1 MSWIFFPKKI
11 HVLANAM
18 SQKFSKWLYPGIKVK
33 RWVFASLFGVLIVGV
48 GAVFAVYPYPFV
60 SGLGIVIILCGILFI
75 VLGMGKMIIS
85 LITLFLPQRERDLVD
100 ILYQRRF
107 LERGPKVVAIGGG
120 HGLSHLLLGLKEYTA
135 NLTAIVT
142 VADSGGS
149 SGRLREEF
157 NIIAPGDIRNC
168 LVALA
173 DAPAL
178 MGELFQYRFAEGDGL
193 KGHNFGNLFLTAMV
207 QITKGDFKKAVE
219 ESSKVLAIRGKVIPS
234 TVHNVHL
241 VAEYMDGSTTHGEAK
256 IPQNKTPIKRLS
268 LTPDNAMPTD
278 DAITAIAQAD
288 IIIMG
293 PGSLYTSI
301 LPNLII
307 NGMAESIASASAYK
321 IYVCNVMTQ
330 MGETDGFT
338 ASDHVRVL
346 LEHTDPKL
354 IDACLINDA
363 VVSNEEALNRYRNEN
378 AYPVAADID
387 RIKALGVKVIATD
400 LLSVADYVRHDSKKL
415 TQALI
420 KLIETQRVIKR

>member
-1 MSWIFFPKKI
+1 MSSN
-11 HVLANAM
+11 LA
-18 SQKFSKWLYPGIKVK
+18 KWLYPGIKVK
-33 RWVFASLFGVLIVGV
+33 RWVLTSLFGVLVVSIGAIFIVSSYTFV
-48 GAVFAVYPYPFV
+48 RAFAT
-60 SGLGIVIILCGILFI
+60 IIILCGILFVI
-75 VLGMGKMIIS
+75 LGMGKMIVS
-85 LITLFLPQRERDLVD
+85 LLTLFLPQRERDIVN
-100 ILYQRRF
+100 ILYQRRY
-107 LERGPKVVAIGGG
+107 LERGPKIVAIGGG

-157 NIIAPGDIRNC
+157 NIVAPGDIRNC

-178 MGELFQYRFAEGDGL
+178 MGELFQYRFAENSQL

-241 VAEYMDGSTTHGEAK
+241 VAEYIDGSKTEGEAK
-256 IPQNKTPIKRLS
+256 IPRINLPIKRVY
-268 LTPDNAMPTD
+268 LTDQNAEVTPE
-278 DAITAIAQAD
+278 ALITIAEAD
-288 IIIMG
+288 IIVLG

-301 LPNLII
+301 IPNLII
-307 NGMAESIASASAYK
+307 NGMPEAIARSSAYK

-330 MGETDGFT
+330 PGETDGFS

-346 LEHTDPKL
+346 TEHANPQ
-354 IDACLINDA
+354 IVNACIINNA
-363 VVSNEEALNRYRNEN
+363 PVPQSALQRYQAETS
-378 AYPVAADID
+378 YPVAPDIEK
-387 RIKALGVKVIATD
+387 IKSMGYKVVATD
-400 LLSVADYVRHDSKKL
+400 LLDVKDFIRHDSKKL
-415 TQALI
+415 TENLI
-420 KLIETQRVIKR
+420 KLIESQRVIKR

>member
-1 MSWIFFPKKI
+1 
-11 HVLANAM
+11 
-18 SQKFSKWLYPGIKVK
+18 
-33 RWVFASLFGVLIVGV
+33 VFASLFGVLIVGI

-60 SGLGIVIILCGILFI
+60 SGFGIVIILCGVLFI

-85 LITLFLPQRERDLVD
+85 LITLFLPKRERDIVD
-100 ILYQRRF
+100 ILYQKRY

-120 HGLSHLLLGLKEYTA
+120 QGLSHLLLGLKEYTA

-149 SGRLREEF
+149 SGRLRQEF
-157 NIIAPGDIRNC
+157 NIVAPGDIRNC

-193 KGHNFGNLFLTAMV
+193 RGHNFGNLFLTAMV

-241 VAEYMDGSTTHGEAK
+241 IAEYMDGTKAKGEAK
-256 IPQNKTPIKRLS
+256 IPQANSQIKRLS
-268 LTPDNAMPTD
+268 ITPEDAAPTD
-278 DAITAIAQAD
+278 DALTAIAQAD
-288 IIIMG
+288 IIVMG

-307 NGMAESIASASAYK
+307 HGMKEAIAASSAFK

-330 MGETDGFT
+330 TGETDGFT

-346 LEHTDPKL
+346 VEHTHPQL
-354 IDACLINDA
+354 VDACLINDA
-363 VVSNEEALNRYRNEN
+363 VISNEEALNRYRNEN
-378 AYPVAADID
+378 AYPVAADSD
-387 RIKALGVKVIATD
+387 RIKAMGIKVIATD
-400 LLSVADYVRHDSKKL
+400 LLSVANYVRHDSKKL

>member
-1 MSWIFFPKKI
+1 MSRNYF
-11 HVLANAM
+11 
-18 SQKFSKWLYPGIKVK
+18 KWLYPGIKVK
-33 RWVFASLFGVLIVGV
+33 RWVFASFFGILIVGF
-48 GAVFAVYPYPFV
+48 GAVFAVSPYPFV
-60 SGLGIVIILCGILFI
+60 GGFGIIIILCGVLFI

-85 LITLFLPQRERDLVD
+85 LITLFLPQRERDIVD

-107 LERGPKVVAIGGG
+107 LERGPKIVAIGGG

-149 SGRLREEF
+149 SGRLRQEF
-157 NIIAPGDIRNC
+157 NIVAPGDIRNC

-173 DAPAL
+173 DTPDL
-178 MGELFQYRFAEGDGL
+178 MGELFQYRFEEGYGL

-241 VAEYMDGSTTHGEAK
+241 VADYMDGSTTKGEAK
-256 IPQNKTPIKRLS
+256 IPQGSSPIRRLY
-268 LTPDNAMPTD
+268 LTPEDAIPTD
-278 DAITAIAQAD
+278 DALSAIAQAD
-288 IIIMG
+288 IIVMG

-307 NGMAESIASASAYK
+307 KGVSEAVAASTAYK

-330 MGETDGFT
+330 TGETDGFS

-346 LEHTDPKL
+346 LEHTNPKL
-354 IDACLINDA
+354 ANACIINDA
-363 VVSNEEALNRYRNEN
+363 VVSNEEALMRYRKES
-378 AYPVAADID
+378 AYPVAADAE
-387 RIKALGVKVIATD
+387 RIKAMGLKVVACD

>member
-1 MSWIFFPKKI
+1 
-11 HVLANAM
+11 M
-18 SQKFSKWLYPGIKVK
+18 SQNFFKWLYPGIKVK
-33 RWVFASLFGVLIVGV
+33 RWMFVSLFGVLIVGV

-60 SGLGIVIILCGILFI
+60 SGLGMVIVLCGVLFI

-85 LITLFLPQRERDLVD
+85 LITLFLPQRERDIVD

-157 NIIAPGDIRNC
+157 NIVAPGDVRNC

-178 MGELFQYRFAEGDGL
+178 MGELFQYRFAEGSGL

-207 QITKGDFKKAVE
+207 QITQGDFKKAVE

-234 TVHNVHL
+234 TVHDVHL
-241 VAEYMDGSTTHGEAK
+241 IAEYMDGTKTRGEAQ
-256 IPQNKTPIKRLS
+256 IPEANSPIKRVS
-268 LTPDNAMPTD
+268 LTLEDAEPTE
-278 DAITAIAQAD
+278 DALIAIGQAD
-288 IIIMG
+288 IIVMG

-307 NGMAESIASASAYK
+307 KGMAEAIAASSAYK

-330 MGETDGFT
+330 QGETDGFS
-338 ASDHVRVL
+338 ASDHVRVI
-346 LEHTDPKL
+346 LEHSVPNL
-354 IDACLINDA
+354 LDACLINDA
-363 VVSNEEALNRYRNEN
+363 VVSNEEALKRYRNEN
-378 AYPVAADID
+378 AYPVAADEA
-387 RIKALGVKVIATD
+387 RIKAMGIKVIATD

-420 KLIETQRVIKR
+420 RLIESQRVIKR

>member
-1 MSWIFFPKKI
+1 MSNNLF
-11 HVLANAM
+11 
-18 SQKFSKWLYPGIKVK
+18 KWLYPGIKVK
-33 RWVFASLFGVLIVGV
+33 RWMLAALFGVLIVGF
-48 GAVFAVYPYPFV
+48 GSIFAVYPYPFV
-60 SGLGIVIILCGILFI
+60 SRLGIIIILCGIVFV
-75 VLGMGKMIIS
+75 VLGMGQMTVS
-85 LITLFLPQRERDLVD
+85 LITLFLPKRERDIVN
-100 ILYQRRF
+100 ILYRRRY

-120 HGLSHLLLGLKEYTA
+120 QGLSHVLLGLKEYTA

-157 NIIAPGDIRNC
+157 NIVAPGDIRNC

-178 MGELFQYRFAEGDGL
+178 MGQLFQYRFAEGDGL

-207 QITKGDFKKAVE
+207 QLTGGDFQKAVE

-241 VAEYMDGSTTHGEAK
+241 VAEYVDGSRTEGEAK
-256 IPQNKTPIKRLS
+256 IPKKNIPIKHLF
-268 LTPDNAMPTD
+268 LKPEDAQPTPEALM
-278 DAITAIAQAD
+278 AIAQAD
-288 IIIMG
+288 IIVMG

-307 NGMAESIASASAYK
+307 KGMPEAIVRSAAYK

-330 MGETDGFT
+330 RGETDGFS
-338 ASDHVRVL
+338 ACDHVRAMVAHAHPQVL
-346 LEHTDPKL
+346 
-354 IDACLINDA
+354 DACIINDA
-363 VVSNEEALNRYRNEN
+363 QVPPEALKRYRSEDS
-378 AYPVAADID
+378 YPVTADGES
-387 RIKALGVKVIATD
+387 IKSLGCKVVATD
-400 LLSVADYVRHDSKKL
+400 LLSVADYVRHDSTKL

>member
-1 MSWIFFPKKI
+1 
-11 HVLANAM
+11 M
-18 SQKFSKWLYPGIKVK
+18 SQNFFKWLYPGIKVK

-60 SGLGIVIILCGILFI
+60 SGFGIIIILCGILFI

-85 LITLFLPQRERDLVD
+85 LITLFLPQRERDIVD

-107 LERGPKVVAIGGG
+107 LERGPKIVAIGGG

-157 NIIAPGDIRNC
+157 NIVAPGDIRNC

-173 DAPAL
+173 DTPAL

-241 VAEYMDGSTTHGEAK
+241 VAEYMDGSTTKGEAK
-256 IPQNKTPIKRLS
+256 ITEVNTPIRRLS
-268 LTPDNAMPTD
+268 LTPQDATPTD
-278 DAITAIAQAD
+278 DALTAIAQAD
-288 IIIMG
+288 IIVMG

-307 NGMAESIASASAYK
+307 NGMAQAITAASAYK

-330 MGETDGFT
+330 PGETDGFT
-338 ASDHVRVL
+338 ASDHLRVI

-363 VVSNEEALNRYRNEN
+363 VVSKEEALNRYRKEN
-378 AYPVAADID
+378 SYPVAADGD
-387 RIKALGVKVIATD
+387 RIKAMGVKVIAAD
-400 LLSVADYVRHDSKKL
+400 ILGVDDYVRHDSKKL

>member
-1 MSWIFFPKKI
+1 
-11 HVLANAM
+11 
-18 SQKFSKWLYPGIKVK
+18 
-33 RWVFASLFGVLIVGV
+33 
-48 GAVFAVYPYPFV
+48 
-60 SGLGIVIILCGILFI
+60 
-75 VLGMGKMIIS
+75 
-85 LITLFLPQRERDLVD
+85 
-100 ILYQRRF
+100 
-107 LERGPKVVAIGGG
+107 
-120 HGLSHLLLGLKEYTA
+120 LSHLLLGLKEYTA

-149 SGRLREEF
+149 SGRLRQEF
-157 NIIAPGDIRNC
+157 NIVAPGDIRNC

-178 MGELFQYRFAEGDGL
+178 MGELFQYRFLEGDGL

-241 VAEYMDGSTTHGEAK
+241 VAEYMDGSKTKGEAK
-256 IPQNKTPIKRLS
+256 IPQSNAQIKRLS
-268 LTPDNAMPTD
+268 LTPQDAMPTD

-288 IIIMG
+288 IIVMG

-307 NGMAESIASASAYK
+307 KGVAESIVASSAYK
-321 IYVCNVMTQ
+321 IYICNVMTQ
-330 MGETDGFT
+330 AGETDGFT
-338 ASDHVRVL
+338 ASDHLRVI

-354 IDACLINDA
+354 VDACLINDA

-378 AYPVAADID
+378 AYPVAADGE
-387 RIKALGVKVIATD
+387 RIRALGVKVIATD

-415 TQALI
+415 THALI